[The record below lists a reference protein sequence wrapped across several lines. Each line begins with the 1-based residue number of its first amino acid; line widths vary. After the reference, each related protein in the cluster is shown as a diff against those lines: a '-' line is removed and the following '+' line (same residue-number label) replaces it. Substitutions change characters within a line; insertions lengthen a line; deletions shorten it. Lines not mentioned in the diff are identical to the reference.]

1 MRTFLLLLAAGVAGA
16 ATKSN
21 VVTTTEDLAALVREV
36 GGDRVTV
43 DAIASGYQDPHFV
56 EPKPS
61 YLLRLQ
67 KADLLVLVGRELEIG

>member
-43 DAIASGYQDPHFV
+43 DAIARGYQDPHFV

-67 KADLLVLVGRELEIG
+67 KADLLALVGREL